1 MPKTRT
7 LVSVNIEGNNVA
19 AGEEVTLSDDDYAR
33 LRASGAVE
41 ATEKEAK
48 AAQVE
53 ANPEGTYTARTGRE
67 DVASTRADT
76 SVETPKAEAKEE
88 PPAPKK
94 K

>member
-33 LRASGAVE
+33 LRSQGAVE

-53 ANPEGTYTARTGRE
+53 ANPEGTYAARTGRE
-67 DVASTRADT
+67 DVASTKT
-76 SVETPKAEAKEE
+76 EQPKAEAPKQQEE
-88 PPAPKK
+88 PPKK